1 MVIHFF
7 TGSNTKITIL
17 SLQIDA
23 REPVGIDHK
32 PIAEG
37 TEYME
42 LRIAKSYLSHGIQ
55 IVSKAVP
62 SKTTMSILEC
72 ILIDASGSDIR
83 LIANDMELGIET
95 VVSGMI
101 LSRGIIAVDAQI
113 FSSIVRKLP
122 DDDVIIVTEGEKI
135 TITCQKA
142 KFTILGKDGADFA
155 YLPEIEKKNEV
166 KISQFTLRDLINRTI
181 FSISGNESS
190 GMMTGELIEIR
201 DNRLRMVALDGHR
214 IAIRNV
220 QLGNSYEDRKV
231 IVPGKTLSEI
241 SKILSGDTDKFVNIY
256 FTDKHALF
264 EFDDTIVVSRLIE
277 GEYYRI
283 DKMLSS
289 SYKTRVTVQRRELL
303 SCIDRA
309 TLLVKEED
317 KKPVIIMIGDDSME
331 LKINTTL
338 GSMDEVIEITKDGAD
353 MNIGFNPKFL
363 IDALRA
369 IDSEEITLYLVSP
382 KAPCFIRDAED
393 TYCYLILP
401 VNFITID

>member
-1 MVIHFF
+1 
-7 TGSNTKITIL
+7 
-17 SLQIDA
+17 
-23 REPVGIDHK
+23 
-32 PIAEG
+32 
-37 TEYME
+37 ME
-42 LRIAKSYLSHGIQ
+42 LRIAKSYLSQGIQ

-72 ILIDASGSDIR
+72 ILIDASGNEIR

-95 VVSGMI
+95 IVPGLI
-101 LSRGIIAVDAQI
+101 IDRGIIAVDAQI
-113 FSSIVRKLP
+113 FSNIVRKLP
-122 DDDVIIVTEGEKI
+122 DNDVVIVTEGEKI
-135 TITCQKA
+135 TITCEKA
-142 KFTILGKDGADFA
+142 KFTILGKDGTDFA
-155 YLPEIEKKNEV
+155 YLPEIEKKSEV
-166 KISQFTLRDLINRTI
+166 KISQYMLRDLINRTI

-190 GMMTGELIEIR
+190 GMMTGELMEIR

-220 QLGNSYEDRKV
+220 ELSNSYEDRKV
-231 IVPGKTLSEI
+231 IVPGKTLSEV
-241 SKILSGDTDKFVNIY
+241 SKILSGDT
-256 FTDKHALF
+256 
-264 EFDDTIVVSRLIE
+264 
-277 GEYYRI
+277 YYRI

-289 SYKTRVTVQRRELL
+289 SYQTRVTVQRKELL

-317 KKPVIIMIGDDSME
+317 KKPVIIMISDDSME

-369 IDSEEITLYLVSP
+369 IESEEITLYLVSP
-382 KAPCFIRDAED
+382 KAPCFIRDTED
-393 TYCYLILP
+393 VYCYLILP

>member
-1 MVIHFF
+1 
-7 TGSNTKITIL
+7 
-17 SLQIDA
+17 
-23 REPVGIDHK
+23 
-32 PIAEG
+32 
-37 TEYME
+37 ME
-42 LRIAKSYLSHGIQ
+42 LRIAKSYAKSYLSQGIQ

-72 ILIDASGSDIR
+72 ILIDASGNDIR

-95 VVSGMI
+95 KVAGLI

-122 DDDVIIVTEGEKI
+122 DDDVVIFTEGEKI

-166 KISQFTLRDLINRTI
+166 KVSQFTLRDLINRTI

-190 GMMTGELIEIR
+190 GMMTGELMEIR

-220 QLGNSYEDRKV
+220 ELSNSYEDKKV
-231 IVPGKTLSEI
+231 IVPGKTLNEI

-256 FTDKHALF
+256 FTEKHALF

-289 SYKTRVTVQRRELL
+289 SYQTRVNVQR
-303 SCIDRA
+303 
-309 TLLVKEED
+309 
-317 KKPVIIMIGDDSME
+317 KPVIIMISDDNME
-331 LKINTTL
+331 MKINTTL

-382 KAPCFIRDAED
+382 KAPCFIRDAEE

>member
-1 MVIHFF
+1 MGIF
-7 TGSNTKITIL
+7 
-17 SLQIDA
+17 QIGDY
-23 REPVGIDHK
+23 K
-32 PIAEG
+32 PDRIVTDQVTNIVFGRNEF
-37 TEYME
+37 ME
-42 LRIAKSYLSHGIQ
+42 LRIAKSNLLQGIQ

-72 ILIDASGSDIR
+72 ILIDASVSDIR

-95 VVSGMI
+95 KVPGI
-101 LSRGIIAVDAQI
+101 IINRGIIAVDAQI
-113 FSSIVRKLP
+113 FSNIVRKLP
-122 DDDVIIVTEGEKI
+122 DDDVVISTDGEKI

-142 KFTILGKDGADFA
+142 KFTILGKDGTDFS
-155 YLPEIEKKNEV
+155 YLPDIERKNEV
-166 KISQFTLRDLINRTI
+166 KVSQYTLRDLISRTI

-190 GMMTGELIEIR
+190 GMMTGELLEIR

-220 QLGNSYEDRKV
+220 ELSNSYEDRKV
-231 IVPGKTLSEI
+231 IIPGKTLSEI
-241 SKILSGDTDKFVNIY
+241 SKILSGDTDKNVNLY
-256 FTDKHALF
+256 FDDKHAMF
-264 EFDDTIVVSRLIE
+264 EFDDTVVVSRLID
-277 GEYYRI
+277 GDYYRI

-289 SYKTRVTVQRRELL
+289 SYQTRIKVQRKEFL

-317 KKPVIIMIGDDSME
+317 KKPVIIMIGEESME
-331 LKINTTL
+331 LKINTTI
-338 GSMDEVIEITKDGAD
+338 GSMDEVIEITKDGID

-382 KAPCFIRDAED
+382 KAPCFIRDDEEK
-393 TYCYLILP
+393 YCYLILP

>member
-1 MVIHFF
+1 M
-7 TGSNTKITIL
+7 
-17 SLQIDA
+17 
-23 REPVGIDHK
+23 
-32 PIAEG
+32 
-37 TEYME
+37 
-42 LRIAKSYLSHGIQ
+42 
-55 IVSKAVP
+55 P
-62 SKTTMSILEC
+62 S
-72 ILIDASGSDIR
+72 GNDIR

-95 VVSGMI
+95 KVAGLI

-122 DDDVIIVTEGEKI
+122 DDDVVIFTEGEKI

-166 KISQFTLRDLINRTI
+166 KVSQFTLRDLINRTI

-190 GMMTGELIEIR
+190 GMMTGELMEIR

-220 QLGNSYEDRKV
+220 ELSNSYEDKKV
-231 IVPGKTLSEI
+231 IVPGKTLNEI

-256 FTDKHALF
+256 FTEKHALF

-289 SYKTRVTVQRRELL
+289 SYQTRVNVQR
-303 SCIDRA
+303 
-309 TLLVKEED
+309 KE
-317 KKPVIIMIGDDSME
+317 
-331 LKINTTL
+331 
-338 GSMDEVIEITKDGAD
+338 
-353 MNIGFNPKFL
+353 FL
-363 IDALRA
+363 QR
-369 IDSEEITLYLVSP
+369 
-382 KAPCFIRDAED
+382 
-393 TYCYLILP
+393 
-401 VNFITID
+401 

>member
-42 LRIAKSYLSHGIQ
+42 LRIAKSYLSQGIQ

-181 FSISGNESS
+181 FSISH
-190 GMMTGELIEIR
+190 R
-201 DNRLRMVALDGHR
+201 DQG
-214 IAIRNV
+214 
-220 QLGNSYEDRKV
+220 
-231 IVPGKTLSEI
+231 
-241 SKILSGDTDKFVNIY
+241 
-256 FTDKHALF
+256 
-264 EFDDTIVVSRLIE
+264 
-277 GEYYRI
+277 
-283 DKMLSS
+283 
-289 SYKTRVTVQRRELL
+289 
-303 SCIDRA
+303 
-309 TLLVKEED
+309 
-317 KKPVIIMIGDDSME
+317 
-331 LKINTTL
+331 
-338 GSMDEVIEITKDGAD
+338 
-353 MNIGFNPKFL
+353 
-363 IDALRA
+363 
-369 IDSEEITLYLVSP
+369 
-382 KAPCFIRDAED
+382 
-393 TYCYLILP
+393 
-401 VNFITID
+401 

>member
-1 MVIHFF
+1 
-7 TGSNTKITIL
+7 
-17 SLQIDA
+17 
-23 REPVGIDHK
+23 
-32 PIAEG
+32 
-37 TEYME
+37 ME
-42 LRIAKSYLSHGIQ
+42 LRIAKSYLSQGIQ

-72 ILIDASGSDIR
+72 ILIDASGNDIR

-95 VVSGMI
+95 KVQGI
-101 LSRGIIAVDAQI
+101 IINRGIIAVDAQI
-113 FSSIVRKLP
+113 FFNIVRKLP
-122 DDDVIIVTEGEKI
+122 DDDVVIYTEGEKI
-135 TITCQKA
+135 TITCRKA
-142 KFTILGKDGADFA
+142 KFTILGKDGTDFS
-155 YLPEIEKKNEV
+155 YLPDIEKNNEV
-166 KISQFTLRDLINRTI
+166 KVSQFTLRDLINRTI

-190 GMMTGELIEIR
+190 GMMTGELLEIR
-201 DNRLRMVALDGHR
+201 DDRLRMVALDGHR

-220 QLGNSYEDRKV
+220 QLSNSYEDRKV
-231 IVPGKTLSEI
+231 IIPGKTLSEI
-241 SKILSGDTDKFVNIY
+241 SKILSGDTDKDVHIY
-256 FTDKHALF
+256 FAEKHAMF
-264 EFDDTIVVSRLIE
+264 EFDDTIVVTRLIE

-289 SYKTRVTVQRRELL
+289 SYKTRIKVQRKEFL

-317 KKPVIIMIGDDSME
+317 KKPVIIMIGEDSME
-331 LKINTTL
+331 LKINTTI
-338 GSMDEVIEITKDGAD
+338 GSMDEVIEITKDGED

-382 KAPCFIRDAED
+382 KAPCFIRDEEEK
-393 TYCYLILP
+393 YCYLILP

>member
-1 MVIHFF
+1 
-7 TGSNTKITIL
+7 
-17 SLQIDA
+17 
-23 REPVGIDHK
+23 
-32 PIAEG
+32 
-37 TEYME
+37 ME
-42 LRIAKSYLSHGIQ
+42 LRIAKSYLSQGIQ

-72 ILIDASGSDIR
+72 ILIDASGNNIR
-83 LIANDMELGIET
+83 LIANDMEMGIET
-95 VVSGMI
+95 VVPGLI

-122 DDDVIIVTEGEKI
+122 DDDVIIFTEGEKI

-142 KFTILGKDGADFA
+142 KFTILGKDGTDFS

-166 KISQFTLRDLINRTI
+166 KVSQFTLRDLISRTI

-190 GMMTGELIEIR
+190 GMMTGELLEIR

-220 QLGNSYEDRKV
+220 ELNNSYEDRKV
-231 IVPGKTLSEI
+231 IVPGKTLNEI
-241 SKILSGDTDKFVNIY
+241 SKILSGDTDKFVSIY

-289 SYKTRVTVQRRELL
+289 SYQTRVTVQRRELL

-317 KKPVIIMIGDDSME
+317 KKPVIIMIGEDSME

-338 GSMDEVIEITKDGAD
+338 GSMDETVAIRREGEDLEITKDGAD

-382 KAPCFIRDAED
+382 KAPCFIRDVEE